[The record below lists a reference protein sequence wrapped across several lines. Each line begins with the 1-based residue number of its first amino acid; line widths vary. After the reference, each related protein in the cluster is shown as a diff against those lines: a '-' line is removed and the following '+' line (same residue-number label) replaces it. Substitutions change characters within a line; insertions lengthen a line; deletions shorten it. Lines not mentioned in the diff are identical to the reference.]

1 MVITLLWVVALVAG
15 LSLSAIA
22 SGSALHAAESLGHR
36 AGLSPF
42 LIGLTIV
49 SIGADLPEIANS
61 ISAAYAGHGDLIVGD
76 STGSAATQI
85 TLVLALLCFMRP
97 VRTEHGL
104 VIVGGLCAVVALLAA
119 AALMDDGWFSR
130 SDGIMLVAGWMVA
143 TGLIGFTTK
152 VQATEQLSMFS
163 RGAGRDL
170 GVAIIALSIVAAGA
184 VVSIAAFVA
193 ITEDIGVPE
202 YITSFFVLSI
212 GTSLPELLV
221 NGRALREGSGS
232 LALGGIVGSSLVDS
246 TLSLGIG
253 PALFPVAVSD
263 KAASGTLVVAAVIA
277 VALVILIS
285 RRVHG
290 WRSGVALLGVYAAL
304 YPLLLIVE

>member
-1 MVITLLWVVALVAG
+1 MVITLLWVLALVAG
-15 LSLSAIA
+15 LSVSAIA
-22 SGSALHAAESLGHR
+22 SGRALHAAQSLGQR

-42 LIGLTIV
+42 VIGLTIV
-49 SIGADLPEIANS
+49 AIGADLPEIANS
-61 ISAAYAGHGDLIVGD
+61 ISAAYSGHGDLNVGD

-104 VIVGGLCAVVALLAA
+104 VMVGGLSAVVALLVAA
-119 AALMDDGWFSR
+119 AVMGDGWISR
-130 SDGIMLVAGWMVA
+130 SDGLLLVGGWIVS
-143 TGLIGFTTK
+143 TGLIGFTTN
-152 VQATEQLSMFS
+152 VHASRQLTLFT

-170 GVAIIALSIVAAGA
+170 GAAIFALSIVAGGA
-184 VVSIAAFVA
+184 VIVVMAFVA
-193 ITEDIGVPE
+193 ITEDLGVPE

-221 NGRALREGSGS
+221 DGRALREGSGS

-263 KAASGTLVVAAVIA
+263 KAASGTLVVAAIIA